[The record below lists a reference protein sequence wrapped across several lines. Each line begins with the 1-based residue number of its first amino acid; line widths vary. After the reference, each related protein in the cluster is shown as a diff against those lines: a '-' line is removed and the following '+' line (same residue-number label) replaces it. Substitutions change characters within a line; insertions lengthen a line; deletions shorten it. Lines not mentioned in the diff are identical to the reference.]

1 MFIPFLGASRFVS
14 IAAGADHLLALT
26 SAGRTFAHPVT
37 LNANTHGQLGFRKL
51 DLPGRG
57 AHSARIVLELTP
69 KALTGSYRK
78 ASPTSRRAPTS
89 NITGKSSAEDER
101 ADVDDGSIRFSD
113 QLFEVPALRD
123 VLVERIAAGARSS
136 FVKTK
141 NGRVL
146 GWGANEFGCVLCLPS
161 MSI

>member
-1 MFIPFLGASRFVS
+1 M
-14 IAAGADHLLALT
+14 
-26 SAGRTFAHPVT
+26 T

-57 AHSARIVLELTP
+57 AHSARVALKLRP
-69 KALTGSYRK
+69 KALTDPYRK
-78 ASPTSRRAPTS
+78 ASPKSRRAPTS
-89 NITGKSSAEDER
+89 DITGKSGAEDER
-101 ADVDDGSIRFSD
+101 VDVDDESIRFSD

-123 VLVERIAAGARSS
+123 VLADRIAAGSRSS

-146 GWGANEFGCVLCLPS
+146 GWGANEFGCVLCLPPV
-161 MSI
+161 SI